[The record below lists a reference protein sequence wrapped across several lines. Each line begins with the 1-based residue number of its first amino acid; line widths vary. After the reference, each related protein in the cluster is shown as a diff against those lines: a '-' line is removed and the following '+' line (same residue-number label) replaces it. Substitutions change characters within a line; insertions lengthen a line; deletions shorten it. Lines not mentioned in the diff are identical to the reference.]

1 MPRPKGLPKTG
12 GRKKG
17 TPNRTTA
24 DWRAAI
30 ALIAERNIEELEQWL
45 DQVAEEDPAR
55 ACDVLLKLAE
65 YAVPKLRRT
74 KQSGDG
80 GKPLEAPIVHVNF
93 PTR

>member
-17 TPNRTTA
+17 TRNRATA

-30 ALIAERNIEELEQWL
+30 ALIAERNIAELEQWL
-45 DQVAEEDPAR
+45 DQVADENPAR
-55 ACDVLLKLAE
+55 ACDVLLKLVE

-74 KQSGDG
+74 KHTGYG
-80 GKPLEAPIVHVNF
+80 GKPLEAQIVYVHF
-93 PTR
+93 PTQ